1 MIFSGATSGVA
12 MAKSAKSAAKQLV
25 VLVAA
30 SVLVWAAA
38 MAIHNHLP
46 STVAQA
52 TSQHAS
58 AATQK

>member
-1 MIFSGATSGVA
+1 

-38 MAIHNHLP
+38 MAIHDHLP
-46 STVAQA
+46 STVAEA

>member
-1 MIFSGATSGVA
+1 
-12 MAKSAKSAAKQLV
+12 MANSAKSPIKPFL
-25 VLVAA
+25 VLVTT

-46 STVAQA
+46 STVAEA

-58 AATQK
+58 VATEK